1 MWSYNYTNYNPNILC
16 HHGVKGMKWGVRRY
30 YQRKD
35 GTLTKAGKK
44 KYAKLDE
51 KRNKEAEWY
60 KNASKAE
67 KNNFEDNKKFLKQLK
82 QEGHRGATMKKLYG
96 FTDDKSAEDE
106 FGSTM
111 KELWQDELDYTNHQ
125 ANLSRDRSQAYNVVY
140 DKLKNLDLTTVRNGI
155 DIFNTARKMEN
166 DAYNNQRLDEIQY
179 Y

>member
-1 MWSYNYTNYNPNILC
+1 
-16 HHGVKGMKWGVRRY
+16 MKWGVRRY

-51 KRNKEAEWY
+51 KRNKKAEWY

-67 KNNFEDNKKFLKQLK
+67 KKNFEDDKKFLKQLK

-111 KELWQDELDYTNHQ
+111 KELWQEELDYRNHQ